1 MTLKTLDHAVAL
13 AEEITRESTTI
24 RLTGYRRSQDSYAI
38 ECVDLVTN
46 LSVLIWSVEDWS
58 QRRERHEEGRPERE
72 ADPATAPAPAGQAS
86 TRAPRCDRSDRSRLP
101 AAGAIP
107 ARRPAPHGSRTRW
120 GARLERKMG
129 QEISCYIATLI
140 AIEDAEQDSTE
151 CEAAYTSAT
160 AYQPAWP
167 VEQHDEQR
175 DDRVL
180 RMMAGNRADWGRAK
194 R

>member
-13 AEEITRESTTI
+13 AEEITRESTTV

-46 LSVLIWSVEDWS
+46 LPVLIWSVEDWS
-58 QRRERHEEGRPERE
+58 RRRERHEEGRPERE
-72 ADPATAPAPAGQAS
+72 AGSAPVPAGQAS
-86 TRAPRCDRSDRSRLP
+86 RRAPRCDRSDRSRLP
-101 AAGAIP
+101 AAGGAP
-107 ARRPAPHGSRTRW
+107 ARRPAPHSSRTRW
-120 GARLERKMG
+120 GTRLERQMG

-151 CEAAYTSAT
+151 CEAAYTSA
-160 AYQPAWP
+160 AAKQLAWP
-167 VEQHDEQR
+167 VEKHGEQR

-180 RMMAGNRADWGRAK
+180 RTMAGNRADWGRAK